1 MDNVFVKAKGPRK
14 KPYFKVV
21 SDHTLFERVEL
32 SVCSLVPYAPDHN
45 LDEDSWFSLSE
56 FSKREYCPSFLK
68 DEFDSKNY
76 DELPRKY
83 FSKIAFIFFISK
95 WGFLFSEDNTI
106 IISQEKN
113 N

>member
-1 MDNVFVKAKGPRK
+1 MDNVFVKAKGLRK
-14 KPYFKVV
+14 KPYFKIV
-21 SDHTLFERVEL
+21 SDHTLFERVDL

-76 DELPRKY
+76 DELPKKY

-95 WGFLFSEDNTI
+95 W
-106 IISQEKN
+106 
-113 N
+113 